1 TSRIRTSPGM
11 SPRAARSRAAAAQR
25 RARRRTFLAVIAVI
39 VGVLAAAA
47 VLILLGGKRG
57 VDTGAAAVQGYPYS
71 SLQMFPPDP
80 GGRRHLAAG
89 ESYDNYNSNPPTS
102 GPHTIGTAEPGVHD
116 EPIAKQMAVHNMEHG
131 Q

>member
-1 TSRIRTSPGM
+1 M

-39 VGVLAAAA
+39 VGVLAAAAA

-80 GGRRHLAAG
+80 GGPTTATRPPPARIPAG
-89 ESYDNYNSNPPTS
+89 PPNPASTMSPSPNKWQCIIWSTDKSWS
-102 GPHTIGTAEPGVHD
+102 GITA
-116 EPIAKQMAVHNMEHG
+116 MRLSL
-131 Q
+131 